1 MKRKD
6 TGINWSY
13 LTDLLLFW
21 NVKSQTLFFVIF
33 ETILLTE
40 QRTTLIYIPMKKLI
54 QSPLNLFVAGLILAS
69 SLTFVK
75 CTKPDTE
82 GQITFVRLNDGSAVT
97 GASVKLFIDTR
108 KSDAG
113 FFLCN
118 SNNIITPEK
127 DYTTDASGSI
137 SECFDLPALINV
149 YAVLTS
155 TLPDTVGLDS
165 TAKALIVANLSIIGE
180 GKLNLI
186 ANEKTSITIKMSA
199 N

>member
-1 MKRKD
+1 
-6 TGINWSY
+6 
-13 LTDLLLFW
+13 
-21 NVKSQTLFFVIF
+21 
-33 ETILLTE
+33 
-40 QRTTLIYIPMKKLI
+40 MKKTI
-54 QSPLNLFVAGLILAS
+54 KSPLNLFVAGLILAS

-82 GQITFVRLNDGSAVT
+82 GQIKFVTLNDAKPVV
-97 GASVKLFIDTR
+97 GASVKLYIDTS

-127 DYTTDASGSI
+127 DYTTDGAGSI

-149 YAVLTS
+149 YAVLTE
-155 TLPDTVGLDS
+155 TLPDTTGLDS
-165 TAKALIVANLSIIGE
+165 ATKALIVANLSIVGE

-186 ANEKTSITIKMSA
+186 ANEKTSITIKMSY